1 MPFKIFFITAIIV
14 TLFTRKYFGDFW
26 GFLRYHLYLNNDNKK
41 IPKIKRTKNTKK
53 TYANKKSK
61 KKQNLLHSR
70 HSSIFH
76 FFL

>member
-14 TLFTRKYFGDFW
+14 TFFTGKYFGDFW
-26 GFLRYHLYLNNDNKK
+26 GFFCYHLYLNNDNKK
-41 IPKIKRTKNTKK
+41 IPKIKRTKNTEK

-70 HSSIFH
+70 HNSIFH